1 LTDQDLTDFRSL
13 NVTLDSLLNGSSL
26 IPSAN
31 FTELTVAND
40 LQSTQLDKQAQL
52 LFFDITIPLKELNLL
67 TLRNYADIE
76 LDWTDSICE
85 HLLVTE
91 IRGRPTLLVFDRPTV
106 INLPRPKGVD
116 LSFMG
121 EVEKSYAALFRAYDA
136 HKHSRGCW
144 KKIACWGAQ
153 WTCKSC
159 RLYTIVQG
167 AVQKLKSKPDE
178 VFDPLIDE
186 IIEDDK
192 KYQARDWR
200 QDEYPILWPRIKLL
214 SERMRKGRPRG
225 FRILFSD
232 KRDSKE
238 FWTIWYVSKS

>member
-1 LTDQDLTDFRSL
+1 
-13 NVTLDSLLNGSSL
+13 
-26 IPSAN
+26 
-31 FTELTVAND
+31 
-40 LQSTQLDKQAQL
+40 
-52 LFFDITIPLKELNLL
+52 
-67 TLRNYADIE
+67 
-76 LDWTDSICE
+76 
-85 HLLVTE
+85 
-91 IRGRPTLLVFDRPTV
+91 
-106 INLPRPKGVD
+106 
-116 LSFMG
+116 
-121 EVEKSYAALFRAYDA
+121 
-136 HKHSRGCW
+136 
-144 KKIACWGAQ
+144 
-153 WTCKSC
+153 
-159 RLYTIVQG
+159 LYTIVQG

-214 SERMRKGRPRG
+214 SERMRKGRPRS